1 MIDYT
6 HIGILIVIKSNY
18 IKYCIA
24 SSRGIMTN
32 IFSFSLP
39 NINYFG
45 ANSSTK
51 IGEIVKSLNAKKAL
65 IVTDVSLMTTGIP
78 DIIKYHLE
86 EQNITNEIWNG
97 VHPNPKDYDVVN
109 GTKIFQDGEFDILIG
124 VGGGSAMDCAKA
136 IRILNDNGGKISD
149 YEGFDKFQ
157 YKKTPLIE
165 IATTAGTSSEA
176 NKLAVITN
184 TENEEINY
192 KMGIFGWK
200 AVADASINDP
210 LFTVSLNPFY
220 TAGTGMD
227 AFTHAVEAIMST
239 ESSAFSDAMGFNAIG
254 LISKWLKIAVE
265 EGNNVEARTN
275 MMQAVIFAGIAFN
288 TALLG
293 ITHSL
298 AHPVGTYYEVHH
310 GMSNAIILPA
320 VCRFNFNES
329 KDKLALIAEAMH
341 IDTSKMS
348 TVEAANKA
356 IEGIE
361 QLLSDIKAP
370 PKLRDLGVDTSKI
383 ERMSIDAYNDFCAGT
398 SPRKATIDDFKAIY
412 ESII

>member
-1 MIDYT
+1 
-6 HIGILIVIKSNY
+6 
-18 IKYCIA
+18 
-24 SSRGIMTN
+24 MTK
-32 IFSFSLP
+32 ISSFSLP

-51 IGEIVKSLNAKKAL
+51 IGEIAKKINAKKAL
-65 IVTDVSLMTTGIP
+65 IVTDIDLPATGIP
-78 DIIKYHLE
+78 DIIKYNLE
-86 EQNITNEIWNG
+86 ESDISTEVWAG
-97 VHPNPKDYDVVN
+97 AHPNPHDTDVAN
-109 GTKIFQDGEFDILIG
+109 GVKLFKEGNFDIIIA
-124 VGGGSAMDCAKA
+124 VGGGSAIDCAKGMRVV
-136 IRILNDNGGKISD
+136 IDNGGKISD
-149 YEGFDKFQ
+149 YEGTEKIP
-157 YKKTPLIE
+157 KRKTHLIAV
-165 IATTAGTSSEA
+165 ATTAGTSSEA
-176 NKLAVITN
+176 NKIAVITN
-184 TENEEINY
+184 TEDEEIKY
-192 KMGIFGWK
+192 KMGFIDWYLLP
-200 AVADASINDP
+200 DASINDP
-210 LFTVSLNPFY
+210 LLTVSLNPFY

-227 AFTHAVEAIMST
+227 AFTHAAEAIMSIDAT
-239 ESSAFSDAMGFNAIG
+239 PFSDAMGFNAIN

-265 EGNNVEARTN
+265 EGDNVEARTN
-275 MMQAVIFAGIAFN
+275 MMQAVLFAGVAFN

-298 AHPVGTYYEVHH
+298 AHPVGTYYGLHH
-310 GMSNAIILPA
+310 GMCNAIILPV

-329 KDKLALIAEAMH
+329 KDKLAQIAEAMH
-341 IDTSKMS
+341 IDTTGMS

-398 SPRKATIDDFKAIY
+398 SPRKTTIEDFKAIY

>member
-1 MIDYT
+1 MNKI
-6 HIGILIVIKSNY
+6 S
-18 IKYCIA
+18 
-24 SSRGIMTN
+24 
-32 IFSFSLP
+32 SFSLP

-51 IGEIVKSLNAKKAL
+51 VGEIVNKIKAKKAL
-65 IVTDVSLMTTGIP
+65 IVTDTELPTTGIP
-78 DIIKYHLE
+78 DIIKYNLE
-86 EQNITNEIWNG
+86 ESNISTDIWAQA
-97 VHPNPKDYDVVN
+97 HPNPHDTDVASGVKTFKDGGYDIIVA
-109 GTKIFQDGEFDILIG
+109 
-124 VGGGSAMDCAKA
+124 VGGGSSIDCAKGM
-136 IRILNDNGGKISD
+136 RIVIDNGGKISD
-149 YEGFDKFQ
+149 YEGTEKIPCR
-157 YKKTPLIE
+157 KTHLIAV
-165 IATTAGTSSEA
+165 ATTAGTSSEA
-176 NKLAVITN
+176 NKIAVITN
-184 TENEEINY
+184 TENEEIKY
-192 KMGIFGWK
+192 KMGFIDWYLLP
-200 AVADASINDP
+200 DASINDP
-210 LFTVSLNPFY
+210 LLTISLNPFY

-239 ESSAFSDAMGFNAIG
+239 EATPFSDAMGFNAIS

-275 MMQAVIFAGIAFN
+275 MMQAVLFAGVAFN

-298 AHPVGTYYEVHH
+298 AHPVGTYYDIHH
-310 GMSNAIILPA
+310 GMCNAIILPA

-356 IEGIE
+356 IDAIE
-361 QLLSDIKAP
+361 QLLTDVKAP
-370 PKLRDLGVDTSKI
+370 PKLRDLGADTSKI
-383 ERMSIDAYNDFCAGT
+383 EQMSIDAYNDFCAGT
-398 SPRKATIDDFKAIY
+398 SPRKATIDDFKTLY